1 MNDQP
6 IHEWIRKIIY
16 LSTFLQVPKED
27 EQKFISFAT
36 ILFDRI
42 WWCRIIFNK
51 KIPDP
56 RETASYITKS
66 YFEHLKAWT
75 KVPTPG
81 LRKTI
86 WQPLLI
92 GWLKFNFDAAIR
104 HDKVTVATCCRI
116 DSGDLLFACSKILLA
131 SDSLWGEAQAALL
144 AISSTRD
151 MGYKYILFE
160 GNALSIVE
168 AFSRK
173 SEDIDWYV
181 RGLNDD
187 AKSLLV
193 SFTAWD
199 FVHIE
204 NIFVMRELKTF
215 VFFIL
220 QRDV

>member
-1 MNDQP
+1 LAAPLLSLSPWPLNPTNMNDQP

-16 LSTFLQVPKED
+16 PSTFLQVPKED
-27 EQKFISFAT
+27 EQKFILFAT

-42 WWCRIIFNK
+42 SWCRNQIIFNK

-56 RETASYITKS
+56 RKTASYNTKS

-75 KVPTPG
+75 EVSTPG

-86 WQPLLI
+86 WQPPPI

-104 HDKVTVATCCRI
+104 HDKITAATCCRT
-116 DSGDLLFACSKILLA
+116 DSGDLLFACSKILPA
-131 SDSLWGEAQAALL
+131 GDSLWGEAQTVL

-151 MGYKYILFE
+151 MGCKYVLFE
-160 GNALSIVE
+160 GNALNIVE

-173 SEDIDWYV
+173 SENTDWYV
-181 RGLNDD
+181 HRLIDD

-193 SFTAWD
+193 SFTA
-199 FVHIE
+199 
-204 NIFVMRELKTF
+204 
-215 VFFIL
+215 
-220 QRDV
+220 